1 LTAES
6 VAEFTQKPL
15 ITINIGEM
23 SVEPDVEKRLKTVF
37 RQASV
42 WDAVLLLDEADV
54 VLEERSYEDM
64 KRNAIVSG
72 EQWRVFHWQFFIG

>member
-1 LTAES
+1 M
-6 VAEFTQKPL
+6 AEFTKKPL

-23 SVEPDVEKRLKTVF
+23 SVGDDVERQLHIIF

-72 EQWRVFHWQFFIG
+72 EHYRDGLLLQRLIH